1 MFFVYYH
8 PNYELPWK
16 RKEYNYNWLVIWSY
30 LFCVDDSNLFCI
42 LFCIDDT
49 NLFCIDDT
57 NLFLISGGGGGS
69 GPILIKMDGKKG
81 KGGNII
87 YIAGSHEKKHV
98 EYIPVPMH
106 MPEYKHM
113 SMGHG
118 WWWIIKMIFLISF
131 RGILLCFNML
141 FIRFNVINKC

>member
-8 PNYELPWK
+8 PNYELLWK
-16 RKEYNYNWLVIWSY
+16 RKEYNYNWLVIWFD
-30 LFCVDDSNLFCI
+30 LFYIDDSD
-42 LFCIDDT
+42 LFCIDDS
-49 NLFCIDDT
+49 

-118 WWWIIKMIFLISF
+118 WWWIIKMIFFISF
-131 RGILLCFNML
+131 RGILCYNML
-141 FIRFNVINKC
+141 FIRFNVINKY